1 MVYLRDIEVS
11 LPETVRSNEDLV
23 RMNPTWDAG
32 KIYAKTGIRARRVA
46 GPDETAADLGC
57 RAAARLLDRPG
68 VDRSQVDALLF
79 CTESPDYPLPPTAC
93 TLQTRLGLSVDCAA
107 LDYNLGCS
115 GFTYGLWLANALVE
129 SASARNVLLIVAD
142 TYSKYCNPHDLATVA
157 IFGDGGAA
165 ALITADSGL
174 ALAKI
179 GATVL
184 GTDGRGAEHLIV
196 RGGAYLAMNGPA
208 VYAFTL
214 SAVQASIQK
223 LLDKVG
229 LQWQDVDLFLL
240 HQANRYML
248 DQLRINMQIPAEKMP
263 IDMEDIGNTVS
274 ASIPLLIRRCA
285 DRAILKAGDRCV
297 LAGFGV
303 GYSWATTFVQWLA
316 AG

>member
-1 MVYLRDIEVS
+1 MAYLRDLEVS
-11 LPETVRSNEDLV
+11 LPDTIRSNEDLV
-23 RMNPTWDAG
+23 RVNPTWDAG

-46 GPDETAADLGC
+46 GPEETAADLGC
-57 RAAARLLDRPG
+57 RAAERLLARLE

-115 GFTYGLWLANALVE
+115 GFTYGLWLAKALVE
-129 SASARNVLLIVAD
+129 SKSARNVLLIAAD
-142 TYSKYCNPHDLATVA
+142 TYSKYCDPHDLATAA

-165 ALITADSGL
+165 ALIDADADR
-174 ALAKI
+174 ALARI
-179 GATVL
+179 GTTVL

-196 RGGAYLAMNGPA
+196 RAGQHLAMNGPA

-214 SAVQASIQK
+214 SVVQASIQK
-223 LLDKVG
+223 LLDQVG
-229 LQWQDVDLFLL
+229 LHWEEIDLFLL

-248 DQLRINMQIPAEKMP
+248 DQLRINMRVPAEKVP
-263 IDMEDIGNTVS
+263 IDMEDVGNTVS
-274 ASIPLLIRRCA
+274 ASIPLLVRRCM
-285 DRAILKAGDRCV
+285 DRGILKAGARCV